1 MAQSNSAIGQHKQ
14 MAAGNMK
21 VGFANGGAV
30 PAAMPSL
37 PMRPRVAVPMNP
49 LTKAKMANGVPG
61 FKKGGKC

>member
-1 MAQSNSAIGQHKQ
+1 MALSNSAIGQHKQ
-14 MAAGNMK
+14 MAMGKK